1 MTEPYRVITFDCYGT
16 LVDWQTGIF
25 EAFRAEAARDGVAL
39 ERSAVLSSYAEVEPA
54 VQGETF
60 RPYREV
66 LQRTA
71 VEVGRRVGW
80 MIDLD
85 RARFLPES
93 LPDWPVFPD
102 TNPALQRMRDAGR
115 TLGIL
120 SNVDDDLIAG
130 TCRHLDVEFAF
141 IVTAQQVRSYKPRP
155 AHFAAVAAR
164 TAGHSWL
171 HVAQSLYHDVVP
183 AHDRGLPVLWVDR
196 GGEATAEETRP
207 VAVVRDLA
215 AAASWLLD

>member
-1 MTEPYRVITFDCYGT
+1 VTESYRVLTFDCYGT

-25 EAFRAEAARDGVAL
+25 EAFRAEAAADGVTL
-39 ERSAVLSSYAEVEPA
+39 ERSAVLSSYAEVEPT
-54 VQGETF
+54 VQDETF

-66 LQRTA
+66 LRRTA
-71 VEVGRRVGW
+71 VEVGRRAGW
-80 MIDLD
+80 TIDPD
-85 RARFLPES
+85 RAQFLPES

-102 TNPALQRMRDAGR
+102 TNPALRRMREAGR

-130 TCRHLDVEFAF
+130 TCRQLDVQFDF

-155 AHFAAVAAR
+155 AHFAAAAAR
-164 TAGHSWL
+164 TAGRPWL
-171 HVAQSLYHDVVP
+171 HVAQSLYHDVIP
-183 AHDRGLPVLWVDR
+183 AHERGLPVLWVDR
-196 GGEATAEETRP
+196 GGEATADETRP

>member
-1 MTEPYRVITFDCYGT
+1 MTQPYRVLTFDCYGT
-16 LVDWQTGIF
+16 LVDWQTGIV
-25 EAFRAEAARDGVAL
+25 EAFRAEAAADGVAL

-54 VQGETF
+54 VQRETF

-102 TNPALQRMRDAGR
+102 TNPALRRMRDAGR
-115 TLGIL
+115 TLGVL

-130 TCRHLDVEFAF
+130 TCRHLDVEFDF
-141 IVTAQQVRSYKPRP
+141 IVTAQHVRSYKPRP
-155 AHFAAVAAR
+155 AHFAAAAR
-164 TAGHSWL
+164 SAGHSWL
-171 HVAQSLYHDVVP
+171 HMAQSLYHDVIP
-183 AHDRGLPVLWVDR
+183 AHARGLPVLWVDR
-196 GGEATAEETRP
+196 EGEATADETRP
-207 VAVVRDLA
+207 VAVVPDLA